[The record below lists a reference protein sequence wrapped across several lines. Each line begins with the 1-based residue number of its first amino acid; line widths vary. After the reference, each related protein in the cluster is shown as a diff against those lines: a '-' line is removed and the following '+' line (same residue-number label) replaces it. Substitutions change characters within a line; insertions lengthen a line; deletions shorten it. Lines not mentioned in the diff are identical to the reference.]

1 MDYTK
6 GGTMLHTAIEQR
18 QWKSVL
24 SRMQHSPH
32 EVSTYVYRIDT
43 STPNAHYNYRVLPL
57 HSTVMRNPPTL
68 VVSAL
73 LSAYPEAVS
82 VKCDGNLPLHLALK
96 HGASLDVI
104 QTLVLAY
111 PKAVEIP
118 DDNGKACMEIFDS
131 NKSKWNKDTEKDSI
145 ANVLTGSVILGDDHN
160 DASQVEPVRKDPS
173 KKSTAESHDMKTTI
187 NEEGWK
193 KAGLSI
199 IVIGAS
205 GDLAK
210 KKTYPSLLHLFDD
223 SLLPNDT
230 IIWGYARSN
239 MSHDDLRNKL
249 RPYLEKTSC
258 SQKVISEFL
267 SRCFYKSGQWYGDIA
282 AFTELN
288 QQITSNE
295 KKLLNKLEHNRLF
308 YFAIPPNVF
317 EETGVAIKQTCMADK
332 GWTRVVLE
340 KPFGRD
346 LQSCEVMLAT
356 LSKHFLE
363 EQLFRIDHY
372 LGKEMVQ
379 NLLVLRFGNLMFER
393 LWDRNSI
400 QCVILTF
407 KEPFGTEGRGGY
419 FGKFFESY

>member
-1 MDYTK
+1 
-6 GGTMLHTAIEQR
+6 MLQTAIEQR

-32 EVSTYVYRIDT
+32 EISTYVYRIDT
-43 STPNAHYNYRVLPL
+43 STPTPHYNFRVLPL
-57 HSTVMRNPPTL
+57 HSAVMRNPPTL

-73 LSAYPEAVS
+73 ISAYPEAVS
-82 VKCDGNLPLHLALK
+82 LKCDGNLPLHFALK

-111 PKAVEIP
+111 TKAVEIS
-118 DDNGKACMEIFDS
+118 DDDGKTCLEIFDS
-131 NKSKWNKDTEKDSI
+131 NKGKWNKDAEKESI
-145 ANVLTGSVILGDDHN
+145 LNVLNGSVILDDE
-160 DASQVEPVRKDPS
+160 ASEENPVKNTPT
-173 KKSTAESHDMKTTI
+173 KKSAAESHDMKTTI
-187 NEEGWK
+187 NDEGWK
-193 KAGLSI
+193 KAGLTI
-199 IVIGAS
+199 VVIGAS

-223 SLLPNDT
+223 SLLPDNT

-239 MSHDDLRNKL
+239 MSHDDLRSKL

-258 SQKVISEFL
+258 SQNVISDFL
-267 SRCFYKSGQWYGDIA
+267 SRCFYKSGQSYGDIA
-282 AFTELN
+282 AFTDLN
-288 QQITSNE
+288 QQIASNE
-295 KKLLNKLEHNRLF
+295 KKHSNKLEHNRLF

-317 EETGVAIKQTCMADK
+317 EETGVAIKQTCMAEK

-346 LQSCEVMLAT
+346 LQSCEDMLAT
-356 LSKHFLE
+356 LSKHFSE

-419 FGKFFESY
+419 FGRFLYFICRHGP